1 MEFWKEREV
10 DLQSDDFIDE
20 INNKFDES
28 NGATNRLEIAG
39 FIELAEMSHPIPA
52 PTEFIAFNIGEM
64 MAREEIASERKCHRL
79 GIL

>member
-28 NGATNRLEIAG
+28 NRATNRLEIAG

-52 PTEFIAFNIGEM
+52 PTEFISFNIGEM